1 MEVHFFLT
9 GQDLWN
15 LTKYNFSR
23 TRTLW
28 STGISLVVVSG
39 LLIIYVLLSPPSEV
53 LTNLLSVISFLLV
66 LFLLV
71 VFLRWRIRSRS
82 NRNPEL
88 QGEHIITISPEG
100 LRHRTNQVDSL
111 VSWGAIETITT
122 DTYGL
127 YFIRLSNRRIADV
140 IPRHAF
146 ATPHDAQAFLALAQS
161 YWTNGRA
168 VPPTGTSTT
177 SEQWS

>member
-1 MEVHFFLT
+1 M
-9 GQDLWN
+9 
-15 LTKYNFSR
+15 TKYNFSR
-23 TRTLW
+23 TRTLV

-39 LLIIYVLLSPPSEV
+39 LLIVYVLLSPPSEV
-53 LTNLLSVISFLLV
+53 LTNLLLVISFLLV

-127 YFIRLSNRRIADV
+127 YFIRLSSRRIAHAV
-140 IPRHAF
+140 PRRAF
-146 ATPHDAQAFLALAQS
+146 ATPHDAQAFLALAQT

-168 VPPTGTSTT
+168 MPLTGTGCA
-177 SEQWS
+177 SEQRS